1 MDSGAQS
8 RFTLGEEARR
18 AVLTS
23 ILETWLQKHITRKL
37 KKAFTAVKRKPK
49 GGGLHVTPSPAEQ
62 GK

>member
-23 ILETWLQKHITRKL
+23 ILETWLEKHITRKL
-37 KKAFTAVKRKPK
+37 MKAFTAVKRKPK
-49 GGGLHVTPSPAEQ
+49 GGGLHVYSIPSRAR
-62 GK
+62 